1 MYCVFNFIVVNFLK
15 SYDVHTIEFSI
26 HIFHI
31 GVGVMDNKLNRI
43 KRFEAI
49 N

>member
-15 SYDVHTIEFSI
+15 SYDVETLEFSI
-26 HIFHI
+26 HI
-31 GVGVMDNKLNRI
+31 GVGGKIMDNKLNRI
-43 KRFEAI
+43 NRFEAI